1 MIRQKSPYLTIF
13 STEFSVALFGLNTN
27 FITQVMEQ
35 ARKIREQRREDG
47 SAEADAA
54 KFKASMS
61 TPKVNKVEVMA
72 GESIDTFLAKKVSF

>member
-1 MIRQKSPYLTIF
+1 
-13 STEFSVALFGLNTN
+13 
-27 FITQVMEQ
+27 MEQ

-72 GESIDTFLAKKVSF
+72 GESIDTFLAKKVSFVIVFDVFPGSLLRQSERVIR

>member
-1 MIRQKSPYLTIF
+1 
-13 STEFSVALFGLNTN
+13 
-27 FITQVMEQ
+27 MEQ

-72 GESIDTFLAKKVSF
+72 GESIDTFLAKKVSFVIFHTFENKYYGGLL

>member
-1 MIRQKSPYLTIF
+1 
-13 STEFSVALFGLNTN
+13 
-27 FITQVMEQ
+27 MEQ

-72 GESIDTFLAKKVSF
+72 GESIDTFLAKKVSFFIVLDVFSRVTSETVRTSY